1 MGTDALYYIMDYS
14 GHYYRTNKADQ
25 LVAATGEEDAA
36 VFTFAQANSRI
47 CVGKK
52 ASFYCMI
59 PIENDAEDRETLG
72 ESDLV
77 DEAGEDTPEFC
88 EEMGEDDLESCE
100 SAEEEDPEICEEVE
114 VKKKGLDF
122 KVKELVYKEVTDPVE
137 KISGSYDLSEMDWEE
152 YLTHFTY
159 VVAGLQDYREELAK
173 KHSEVEQ
180 KISDVLHYIELC
192 ETKDEDAADLIDL
205 LRVCRENR
213 REIKD
218 ELQRI
223 EYFQNNLG
231 TSANVAKAKQALKAV
246 KKLEKRK
253 YTPRKFGKLFKNS
266 VSRDAHLTRE
276 DLLGAEKVCENENIY
291 FDADFTSRKEKEEK
305 TMTEE
310 RNYTPYDGKEND
322 WHTFARQQ
330 AEFYKNAEQ
339 YIANLQMEI
348 RDIDGKI
355 EEILLETE
363 NANCNVA
370 QGYKVF
376 KRLKELRLERKNKAK
391 ELECLFALTDG
402 IDCDALA
409 ERCHRGLE
417 KIDSIVGETQQ
428 YTVVRETLAESGQE
442 KLHVV
447 GKIGDMVG

>member
-1 MGTDALYYIMDYS
+1 MKNNYKNEG
-14 GHYYRTNKADQ
+14 
-25 LVAATGEEDAA
+25 GEE
-36 VFTFAQANSRI
+36 
-47 CVGKK
+47 
-52 ASFYCMI
+52 
-59 PIENDAEDRETLG
+59 
-72 ESDLV
+72 
-77 DEAGEDTPEFC
+77 
-88 EEMGEDDLESCE
+88 
-100 SAEEEDPEICEEVE
+100 
-114 VKKKGLDF
+114 
-122 KVKELVYKEVTDPVE
+122 
-137 KISGSYDLSEMDWEE
+137 
-152 YLTHFTY
+152 
-159 VVAGLQDYREELAK
+159 
-173 KHSEVEQ
+173 
-180 KISDVLHYIELC
+180 
-192 ETKDEDAADLIDL
+192 
-205 LRVCRENR
+205 
-213 REIKD
+213 
-218 ELQRI
+218 
-223 EYFQNNLG
+223 
-231 TSANVAKAKQALKAV
+231 
-246 KKLEKRK
+246 
-253 YTPRKFGKLFKNS
+253 
-266 VSRDAHLTRE
+266 
-276 DLLGAEKVCENENIY
+276 
-291 FDADFTSRKEKEEK
+291 

-310 RNYTPYDGKEND
+310 RNYTPFDGKQND
-322 WHTFARQQ
+322 WIFFAKQQ